1 MSQYSRELS
10 ILRDQHAELIDAAAS
25 EIAPY
30 FRNMLHN
37 VQCVVLLADTAGT
50 ILQIWHPDEQPMALF
65 GALQPGNTWS
75 EVHAGSATPV
85 FDAHGRQSGALCL
98 HSTTKMG
105 GDYILGMMKLMSH
118 GIENRLLFRTY
129 QGEAH
134 ILKFNTNP
142 ASLDS
147 NWAGLLVIDHNN
159 TVCAANRRAHT
170 ILGEQLMN
178 MSVKRIFGLEPE
190 ILIPAVTGQP
200 AKLVA
205 NGNHQIFAQ
214 LFTEQTVTPAYAQ
227 EEEESAD
234 SRETGDAPRAHRGE
248 RRSASMPGDLIPAD
262 VVAPENLEHGDTRVR
277 RLVRQACKIME
288 KDIPILV
295 YGETGSGKEILVRSL
310 HYHSSRA
317 PGPLIAVNCAAIPSE
332 LAESQLFGYEKG
344 AFTGAHN
351 KGYIGLIRQ
360 ADGGT
365 LFLDEIG
372 EMPLMLQSRLLRV
385 LQQREVTPLGSTESY
400 PVNIK
405 LISATNRSLREDILA
420 GHFRQ
425 DLYYRIAG
433 LNLELPSLRE
443 RSDIKPL
450 ITFVHQRLLQAEPG
464 PPLSEDM
471 LNLLARHPW
480 PGNMRQLV
488 HALQVGMA
496 MADGA
501 LLDETHLPDDFFA
514 DANEPVSI
522 QTEPLSEL
530 LPRLYRANGG
540 NISRTARAAGVSR
553 NTVYKYL
560 RPLETG

>member
-10 ILRDQHAELIDAAAS
+10 TLRDQHADLIEATAS
-25 EIAPY
+25 EIVPY
-30 FRNMLHN
+30 FDNMLHN
-37 VQCVVLLADTAGT
+37 LRCVVVLADTEGT
-50 ILQIWHPDEQPMALF
+50 ILQAWHSDEQPMAMF
-65 GALQPGNTWS
+65 EALQPGNTWS
-75 EVHAGSATPV
+75 ETHASAAIPV

-98 HSTTKMG
+98 YSTTKMG
-105 GDYILGMMKLMSH
+105 GDYTLGMVKLMSH
-118 GIENRLLFRTY
+118 GIENRLLFQTF

-134 ILKFNTNP
+134 ILKFNTSP
-142 ASLDS
+142 SSLDS
-147 NWAGLLVIDHNN
+147 NWAGLLVIGYNG
-159 TVCAANRRAHT
+159 VVRAANRRART
-170 ILGEQLMN
+170 MLGEQVVN
-178 MSVKRIFGLEPE
+178 VPVKQIFDLEPE
-190 ILIPAVTGQP
+190 KLTSIATRQP
-200 AKLVA
+200 ARLQA

-214 LFTEQTVTPAYAQ
+214 LSTAQ
-227 EEEESAD
+227 ATAQAPVQEKDDSAD
-234 SRETGDAPRAHRGE
+234 NQETTEELRADRSGRRAAPIPE
-248 RRSASMPGDLIPAD
+248 RLIPED

-317 PGPLIAVNCAAIPSE
+317 AGPLVAVNCAAIPSE

-351 KGYIGLIRQ
+351 KGYVGLIRQ

-385 LQQREVTPLGSTESY
+385 LQQRVVTPLGSTESY
-400 PVNIK
+400 PVDIK
-405 LISATNRSLREDILA
+405 LISATNRSLREDILSR
-420 GHFRQ
+420 HFRQ

-433 LNLELPSLRE
+433 LNVELPSLRE
-443 RSDIKPL
+443 RTDIKPL
-450 ITFVHQRLLQAEPG
+450 IAFVHQRLLRAEPG
-464 PPLSEDM
+464 PPLSAGM
-471 LNLLARHPW
+471 LDLLARHPW

-488 HALQVGMA
+488 HALQVGLA
-496 MADGA
+496 MADGDT
-501 LLDETHLPDDFFA
+501 LEESHLPDDFFA
-514 DANEPVSI
+514 DAGEPVSV
-522 QTEPLSEL
+522 QTEPLNEL

-560 RPLETG
+560 RPLAPG

>member
-10 ILRDQHAELIDAAAS
+10 ILRDQHAELIEAAAS

-30 FRNMLHN
+30 FNNMLHN

-50 ILQIWHPDEQPMALF
+50 ILQIWHPEDQPMALF
-65 GALQPGNTWS
+65 RALQPGNTWG
-75 EVHAGSATPV
+75 EVHADSATPV
-85 FDAHGRQSGALCL
+85 FDANGRQSGALCL

-105 GDYILGMMKLMSH
+105 GYYTLGMMKLVSH
-118 GIENRLLFRTY
+118 GIENRLLLRTY

-134 ILKFNTNP
+134 ILKLNTNP
-142 ASLDS
+142 SSLDS
-147 NWAGLLVIDHNN
+147 NWAGLLIVDHNGI
-159 TVCAANRRAHT
+159 VCAANRRAHSM
-170 ILGEQLMN
+170 LDEQLVN
-178 MSVKRIFGLEPE
+178 ISVKRIFGLEPE
-190 ILIPAVTGQP
+190 TLMQAVTSQP

-205 NGNHQIFAQ
+205 NGDHQVFVQ
-214 LFTEQTVTPAYAQ
+214 LCTEQTFTQTPVQQ
-227 EEEESAD
+227 EKASAENRESAD
-234 SRETGDAPRAHRGE
+234 AFWAHRGE
-248 RRSASMPGDLIPAD
+248 RRVASIPDNLIPED

-277 RLVRQACKIME
+277 R
-288 KDIPILV
+288 
-295 YGETGSGKEILVRSL
+295 
-310 HYHSSRA
+310 
-317 PGPLIAVNCAAIPSE
+317 
-332 LAESQLFGYEKG
+332 
-344 AFTGAHN
+344 
-351 KGYIGLIRQ
+351 LIRQ

-385 LQQREVTPLGSTESY
+385 LQQRVVTPLGSTESY

-405 LISATNRSLREDILA
+405 LISATNRSLRENILA

-464 PPLSEDM
+464 PSLSQDM

-501 LLDETHLPDDFFA
+501 LLEKQHLPDDFFV
-514 DANEPVSI
+514 DAREPVSL
-522 QTEPLSEL
+522 QTEPHSEL

-560 RPLETG
+560 RSLEAG